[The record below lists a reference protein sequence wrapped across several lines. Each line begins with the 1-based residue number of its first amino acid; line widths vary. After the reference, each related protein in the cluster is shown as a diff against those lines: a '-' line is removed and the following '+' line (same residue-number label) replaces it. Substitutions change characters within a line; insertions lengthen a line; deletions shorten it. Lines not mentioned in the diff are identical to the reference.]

1 MAGPV
6 RKPPLQQ
13 RSRQTVEQILD
24 ATARVLDAR
33 GYSGLTTNHVA
44 AEAGVSIGAL
54 YRWFDDKAALVEAL
68 RQRSS
73 DQIFEGLS
81 TVLVETTEL
90 PVREGVGQVLT
101 ALIAQVRAHE
111 AVLGAL
117 VHESPLGSHQ
127 NLLPGIERQLA
138 GYVRVFVLRHAP
150 GLSERERETRIHL
163 ALGLA
168 VGTCLRLVFDRPASV
183 DPDRLV
189 EMTAD
194 LLTLGLAIP
203 DSS

>member
-1 MAGPV
+1 MAGSV
-6 RKPPLQQ
+6 RKAPLQE
-13 RSRQTVEQILD
+13 RSRQSVERILD
-24 ATARVLDAR
+24 ATARVLAVR
-33 GYSGLTTNHVA
+33 GYAGLTTNHVA
-44 AEAGVSIGAL
+44 AEAGVSVGAL
-54 YRWFDDKAALVEAL
+54 YRWFDDKGALVEAL

-73 DQIFEGLS
+73 DQIFESLS
-81 TVLVETTEL
+81 ETLVRTAEL
-90 PVREGVGQVLT
+90 PVREGVGQVLA
-101 ALIAQVRAHE
+101 ALIDQIREHD

-150 GLSERERETRIHL
+150 GLSESERETRIHL

-168 VGTCLRLVFDRPASV
+168 LSSCLRVVFDKPGSV

-194 LLTLGLAIP
+194 LLTLGLSIP
-203 DSS
+203 DPS